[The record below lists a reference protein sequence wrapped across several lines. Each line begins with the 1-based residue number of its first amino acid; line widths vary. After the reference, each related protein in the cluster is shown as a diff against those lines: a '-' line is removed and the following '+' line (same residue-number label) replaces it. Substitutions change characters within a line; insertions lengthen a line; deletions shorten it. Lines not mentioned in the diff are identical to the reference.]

1 MSLVT
6 MNNMAHYHTVS
17 EKVTIPSSSQHL
29 ELVGKALCQRHYNK
43 LIVNAKKTNVCS
55 HPKHKYYISTALHGV
70 ETKTSKKAPER
81 LIKFFELSQG
91 AMMCRHCLYKTDDD
105 PEYVNLPNYP
115 LGFRTKF

>member
-70 ETKTSKKAPER
+70 ETKTS
-81 LIKFFELSQG
+81 
-91 AMMCRHCLYKTDDD
+91 
-105 PEYVNLPNYP
+105 
-115 LGFRTKF
+115 